1 MYKCIFPRGHE
12 GGIEGTGAFAT
23 GVVMRMNADL
33 KTVTEAECF
42 AHVRVFPH
50 DQPPHAVAADI
61 LNRFG
66 MPLQPNWVP
75 LREEKSGKLYYGN
88 ALTRVTTWTRP
99 SVAPTPRPT
108 PSASAAEVPSR
119 KLWVGNLHPLADKR

>member
-1 MYKCIFPRGHE
+1 
-12 GGIEGTGAFAT
+12 
-23 GVVMRMNADL
+23 MNADL
-33 KTVTEAECF
+33 KPVTDAECF
-42 AHVRVFPH
+42 AQVRVFPH

-88 ALTRVTTWTRP
+88 ALTKVTTWNRP
-99 SVAPTPRPT
+99 SVPPAPREAPIV
-108 PSASAAEVPSR
+108 SAIAGVSSLR
-119 KLWVGNLHPLADKR
+119 LWVGDLHPLADKE